1 MNLSKLTLFHI
12 SFIGTVFDACQSMKQ
27 GQISVQSENIFP
39 IIKKFLYTDQEI
51 FLRELVSN
59 AVDATKKIQ
68 TLSRIGEY
76 SEELGELK
84 VVVSIDEKEK
94 TITISDSGVG
104 MTEDEIEKYITQLA
118 FSGATEFVEKWKD
131 KEPEQMIGHFGLGFY
146 SAFMVAKNVTIISKS
161 FQKDTQAAEWNC
173 DGTTSYTLQKG
184 NREHR
189 GTDIILHLTDEDSE
203 TYLSKW
209 KIRELLRK
217 YCRFLP
223 IPIEFD
229 GEVINNTHP
238 IWTKK
243 PSELQDEDYKKF
255 FEELYPMQEAPL
267 FHIHINTD
275 YPFNLTGVL
284 FFPKINHAI
293 DNRKDRVQLYSNQ
306 VFVTED
312 VKDVLPEFL
321 VLLQGVVDSP
331 DIPLNVSRSA
341 LQSDSNVKKIT
352 AHISK
357 KVSDK
362 LQELFNANRE
372 DFESKWEY
380 LDLIVKYGMLSDDK
394 FAERTKDFCLVKT
407 TENKLHTIQEWIDV
421 CKVNQ
426 TDKNGETIVLYTTD
440 SQAQHMSIK
449 SVKDAGYQVIQLNG
463 PLDVHFAGFAESK
476 FEKVKFKGVDSAPVN
491 QLIEKDE
498 TIESALSKEDQE
510 TIEKSVKS
518 LVNEVAFDVKIE
530 SLPPQQEFI
539 SIHKN
544 EWERR
549 MEEYAKMGQGMPFGD
564 MGLKKHT
571 LIINSNHPLASKILT
586 QSEEVKTDTV
596 QYCIDLAL
604 LEKNMLSGAALE
616 RFISKAKN
624 LIQ

>member
-1 MNLSKLTLFHI
+1 MGMRT
-12 SFIGTVFDACQSMKQ
+12 

-51 FLRELVSN
+51 FIRELVSN

-68 TLSRIGEY
+68 TLNRIGEA
-76 SEELGELK
+76 SGNLGELK
-84 VVVSIDEKEK
+84 VEVKIDEKKK
-94 TITISDSGVG
+94 TLTISDYGVG
-104 MTEDEIEKYITQLA
+104 MTEEEIEKYITQLA

-131 KEPEQMIGHFGLGFY
+131 KDPEQMIGHFGLGFY
-146 SAFMVAKNVTIISKS
+146 SAFMVAKEVTIISKS
-161 FQKDTQAAEWNC
+161 FKKGAEVVKWNC
-173 DGTTSYTLQKG
+173 DGTTSYSIDTAK
-184 NREHR
+184 RKRR
-189 GTDIILHLTDEDSE
+189 GTDIILHLTDEDAE
-203 TYLSKW
+203 TYLSTW
-209 KIRELLRK
+209 KVKELLRK

-229 GEVINNTHP
+229 GETINNP
-238 IWTKK
+238 DPLWKKK
-243 PSELQDEDYKKF
+243 PSDLKSEDYTKF

-275 YPFNLTGVL
+275 FPFNLTGVL
-284 FFPKINHAI
+284 YFPKINQAL

-362 LQELFNANRE
+362 LQEIFKADRE
-372 DFESKWEY
+372 EYQNKWEY
-380 LDLIVKYGMLSDDK
+380 LDLIVKYGMLSDEK
-394 FAERTKDFCLVKT
+394 FADRMKDYCLVKT
-407 TENKLHTIQEWIDV
+407 TEDKLHTIQEWVDH
-421 CKVNQ
+421 CKANQ
-426 TDKNGETIVLYTTD
+426 TDKNDETIILYTTD
-440 SQAQHMSIK
+440 TKAQHMSIK
-449 SVKDAGYQVIQLNG
+449 SAQNAGYEVIVLDG
-463 PLDVHFAGFAESK
+463 PLDVHFAGFAEGK

-491 QLIEKDE
+491 QLIEKEE
-498 TIESALSKEDQE
+498 TIESVLSKEQQE
-510 TIEKSVKS
+510 ELEKAVKS
-518 LVNEVAFDVKIE
+518 LVNEASFDVKIE
-530 SLPPQQEFI
+530 SLPPQQDFI

-549 MEEYAKMGQGMPFGD
+549 MEEYAKMGQSMPFGD
-564 MGLKKHT
+564 MSMNKKT
-571 LIINSNHPLASKILT
+571 LIINSNSEAANSTLSK
-586 QSEEVKTDTV
+586 ETDERSNYI
-596 QYCIDLAL
+596 QHFLDIAL
-604 LEKNMLSGAALE
+604 LEKGLLSGSDLE
-616 RFISKAKN
+616 RFIEKAKSF
-624 LIQ
+624 IK

>member
-1 MNLSKLTLFHI
+1 M
-12 SFIGTVFDACQSMKQ
+12 GMKT

-51 FLRELVSN
+51 FIRELVSN

-68 TLSRIGEY
+68 TLNRIGEA
-76 SEELGELK
+76 SGNLGELK
-84 VVVSIDEKEK
+84 VEVKIDEKKK
-94 TITISDSGVG
+94 TLTISDYGVG
-104 MTEDEIEKYITQLA
+104 MTEEEIEKYITQLA

-131 KEPEQMIGHFGLGFY
+131 KDPEQMIGHFGLGFY
-146 SAFMVAKNVTIISKS
+146 SAFMVAKEVTIISKS
-161 FQKDTQAAEWNC
+161 FKKGAEVVKWNC
-173 DGTTSYTLQKG
+173 DGTTSYSIDTAK
-184 NREHR
+184 RKRR
-189 GTDIILHLTDEDSE
+189 GTDIILHLTDEDAE
-203 TYLSKW
+203 TYLSTW
-209 KIRELLRK
+209 KVKELLRK

-229 GEVINNTHP
+229 GETINNP
-238 IWTKK
+238 DPLWKKK
-243 PSELQDEDYKKF
+243 PSDLKSEDYTKF

-275 YPFNLTGVL
+275 FPFNLTGVL
-284 FFPKINHAI
+284 YFPKINQAL

-362 LQELFNANRE
+362 LQEIFKADRE
-372 DFESKWEY
+372 EYQNKWEY
-380 LDLIVKYGMLSDDK
+380 LDLIVKYGMLSDEK
-394 FAERTKDFCLVKT
+394 FADRMKDYCLVKT
-407 TENKLHTIQEWIDV
+407 TEDKLQTIQEWVDH
-421 CKVNQ
+421 CKANQ
-426 TDKNGETIVLYTTD
+426 TDKNDETIILYTTD
-440 SQAQHMSIK
+440 TKAQHMSIK
-449 SVKDAGYQVIQLNG
+449 SAQNAGYEVIVLDG
-463 PLDVHFAGFAESK
+463 PLDVHFAGFAEGK

-491 QLIEKDE
+491 QLIEKEE
-498 TIESALSKEDQE
+498 TIESVLSKEQQE
-510 TIEKSVKS
+510 ELEKAVKS
-518 LVNEVAFDVKIE
+518 LVNEASFDVKIE
-530 SLPPQQEFI
+530 SLPPQQDFI

-549 MEEYAKMGQGMPFGD
+549 MEEYAKMGQSMPFGD
-564 MGLKKHT
+564 MGMNKKT
-571 LIINSNHPLASKILT
+571 LIINSNSEAANSTLSK
-586 QSEEVKTDTV
+586 ETDERSNYI
-596 QYCIDLAL
+596 QHFLDIAL
-604 LEKNMLSGAALE
+604 LEKGLLSGSDLE
-616 RFISKAKN
+616 RFIEKAKSF
-624 LIQ
+624 IK

>member
-1 MNLSKLTLFHI
+1 MRT
-12 SFIGTVFDACQSMKQ
+12 

-68 TLSRIGEY
+68 TLARIGEY
-76 SEELGELK
+76 SEELGDLK
-84 VVVSIDEKEK
+84 VEISIDEKK
-94 TITISDSGVG
+94 KTLTITDYGVG
-104 MTEDEIEKYITQLA
+104 MTEEEVEKYITQLA

-131 KEPEQMIGHFGLGFY
+131 KDPDQMIGHFGLGFY
-146 SAFMVAKNVTIISKS
+146 SAFMVAKEVNIISRSYK
-161 FQKDTQAAEWNC
+161 KDAEPVKWEC
-173 DGTTSYTLQKG
+173 DGTTSYTIEKG
-184 NREHR
+184 KRKKR
-189 GTDIILHLTDEDSE
+189 GTDIVLHLTDEDAE
-203 TYLSKW
+203 TYLTKW

-223 IPIEFD
+223 IPVEFD
-229 GEVINNTHP
+229 GEIINSIDP

-243 PSELQDEDYKKF
+243 PADLSQEDYKKF

-284 FFPKINHAI
+284 YFPKINQAL

-312 VKDVLPEFL
+312 VKDVLPEYL

-352 AHISK
+352 SHISK

-362 LQELFNANRE
+362 LTEIFKADRE
-372 DFESKWEY
+372 DYQSKWEY
-380 LDLIVKYGMLSDDK
+380 LDLIVKYGMLSDEK
-394 FAERTKDFCLVKT
+394 FAERMKDYCLVET
-407 TENKLHTIQEWIDV
+407 TDSKFHTIQEWV
-421 CKVNQ
+421 EHCKINQ
-426 TDKNGETIVLYTTD
+426 TDKNGETVILYTTD
-440 SQAQHMSIK
+440 LNAQHMSIK
-449 SVKDAGYQVIQLNG
+449 SVKDAGYEVIKLSG
-463 PLDVHFAGFAESK
+463 PLDVHFAGFAEGK
-476 FEKVKFKGVDSAPVN
+476 FEKVRFKGVDSAPVN

-498 TIESALSKEDQE
+498 TIESSLSKEQQE
-510 TIEKSVKS
+510 ILEKSVKE
-518 LVNEVAFDVKIE
+518 LLNEVAFDIKLE

-549 MEEYAKMGQGMPFGD
+549 MEEYAKMGQSMPFGD
-564 MGLKKHT
+564 LGMKRHHLV
-571 LIINSNHPLASKILT
+571 INSNHPLAAKVLS
-586 QSEEVKTDTV
+586 QDTEAQKSTI
-596 QYCIDLAL
+596 QYCLDLAM
-604 LEKNMLSGAALE
+604 LEKNLLNGAALE
-616 RFISKAKN
+616 RFINKAKE
-624 LIQ
+624 LL

>member
-1 MNLSKLTLFHI
+1 MRT
-12 SFIGTVFDACQSMKQ
+12 

-51 FLRELVSN
+51 FIRELVSN

-68 TLSRIGEY
+68 TLNRIGEA
-76 SEELGELK
+76 SGNLGELK
-84 VVVSIDEKEK
+84 VEVKIDEKKK
-94 TITISDSGVG
+94 TLTISDYGVG
-104 MTEDEIEKYITQLA
+104 MTEEEIEKYITQLA

-131 KEPEQMIGHFGLGFY
+131 KDPEQMIGHFGLGFY
-146 SAFMVAKNVTIISKS
+146 SAFMVAKEVTIISKS
-161 FQKDTQAAEWNC
+161 FKKGAEVVKWNC
-173 DGTTSYTLQKG
+173 DGTTSYSIDTAK
-184 NREHR
+184 RKRR
-189 GTDIILHLTDEDSE
+189 GTDIILHLTDEDAE
-203 TYLSKW
+203 TYLSTW
-209 KIRELLRK
+209 KVKELLRK

-229 GEVINNTHP
+229 GETINNP
-238 IWTKK
+238 DPLWKKK
-243 PSELQDEDYKKF
+243 PSDLKSEDYTKF

-275 YPFNLTGVL
+275 FPFNLTGVL
-284 FFPKINHAI
+284 YFPKINQAL

-362 LQELFNANRE
+362 LQEIFKADRE
-372 DFESKWEY
+372 EYQNKWEY
-380 LDLIVKYGMLSDDK
+380 LDLIVKYGMLSDEK
-394 FAERTKDFCLVKT
+394 FADRMKDYCLVKT
-407 TENKLHTIQEWIDV
+407 TEDKLHTIQEWVDH
-421 CKVNQ
+421 CKANQ
-426 TDKNGETIVLYTTD
+426 TDKNDETIILYTTD
-440 SQAQHMSIK
+440 TKAQHMSIK
-449 SVKDAGYQVIQLNG
+449 SAQNAGYEVIVLDG
-463 PLDVHFAGFAESK
+463 PLDVHYAGFAEGK

-491 QLIEKDE
+491 QLIEKEE
-498 TIESALSKEDQE
+498 TIESVLSKEQQE
-510 TIEKSVKS
+510 ELEKAVKS
-518 LVNEVAFDVKIE
+518 LVNEASFDVKIE
-530 SLPPQQEFI
+530 SLPPQQDFI

-549 MEEYAKMGQGMPFGD
+549 MEEYAKMGQSMPFGD
-564 MGLKKHT
+564 MSMNKKT
-571 LIINSNHPLASKILT
+571 LIINSNSEAANSTLSK
-586 QSEEVKTDTV
+586 ETDERSNYI
-596 QYCIDLAL
+596 QHFLDIAL
-604 LEKNMLSGAALE
+604 LEKGLLSGSDLE
-616 RFISKAKN
+616 RFIEKAKSF
-624 LIQ
+624 IK

>member
-1 MNLSKLTLFHI
+1 MRT
-12 SFIGTVFDACQSMKQ
+12 

-68 TLSRIGEY
+68 TLARIGEY
-76 SEELGELK
+76 SEELGDLK
-84 VVVSIDEKEK
+84 VEISIDEKK
-94 TITISDSGVG
+94 KTLTITDYGVG
-104 MTEDEIEKYITQLA
+104 MTEEEVEKYITQLA

-131 KEPEQMIGHFGLGFY
+131 KDPDQMIGHFGLGFY
-146 SAFMVAKNVTIISKS
+146 SAFMVAKEVNIVSHSYK
-161 FQKDTQAAEWNC
+161 KDAEPVKWEC
-173 DGTTSYTLQKG
+173 DGTTSYTIEKG
-184 NREHR
+184 KRKKR
-189 GTDIILHLTDEDSE
+189 GTDIILHLTDEDAE
-203 TYLSKW
+203 TYLTKW

-223 IPIEFD
+223 IPVEFD
-229 GEVINNTHP
+229 GEIINSIDP

-243 PSELQDEDYKKF
+243 PADLSQEDYKKF

-284 FFPKINHAI
+284 YFPKINQAL

-312 VKDVLPEFL
+312 VKDVLPEYL

-352 AHISK
+352 SHISK

-362 LQELFNANRE
+362 LTEIFKADRE
-372 DFESKWEY
+372 DYQSKWEY
-380 LDLIVKYGMLSDDK
+380 LDLIVKYGMLSDEK
-394 FAERTKDFCLVKT
+394 FAERMKDYCLVET
-407 TENKLHTIQEWIDV
+407 TDSKFHTIQEWV
-421 CKVNQ
+421 EHCKINQ
-426 TDKNGETIVLYTTD
+426 TDKNGETVILYTTD
-440 SQAQHMSIK
+440 INAQHMSIK
-449 SVKDAGYQVIQLNG
+449 SVKDAGYEVIKLSG
-463 PLDVHFAGFAESK
+463 PLDVHFAGFAEGK
-476 FEKVKFKGVDSAPVN
+476 FEKVRFKGVDSAPVN

-498 TIESALSKEDQE
+498 AIESSLSKEQQE
-510 TIEKSVKS
+510 SLEKSVKE
-518 LVNEVAFDVKIE
+518 LLNEVAFDIKLE

-549 MEEYAKMGQGMPFGD
+549 MEEYAKMGQSMPFGD
-564 MGLKKHT
+564 LGMKKHH
-571 LIINSNHPLASKILT
+571 LVINSNHPLAAKVLS
-586 QSEEVKTDTV
+586 QDSEAQKSTI
-596 QYCIDLAL
+596 QYCLDLAM
-604 LEKNMLSGAALE
+604 LEKNLLNGAALE
-616 RFISKAKN
+616 RFINKAKE
-624 LIQ
+624 LL